1 MHAYA
6 AVAPA
11 KPVAQS
17 ARQTTA
23 VDVEMLKRERAWA
36 YFVVGRHSSNRSL
49 SEADAPQPR
58 ERRSDRSGS
67 ATD

>member
-11 KPVAQS
+11 KTAAQS
-17 ARQTTA
+17 ARQSTA
-23 VDVEMLKRERAWA
+23 VDTEMLKRERAWA
-36 YFVVGRHSSNRSL
+36 YFVVGRHASNRSL
-49 SEADAPQPR
+49 SETDAPQPH